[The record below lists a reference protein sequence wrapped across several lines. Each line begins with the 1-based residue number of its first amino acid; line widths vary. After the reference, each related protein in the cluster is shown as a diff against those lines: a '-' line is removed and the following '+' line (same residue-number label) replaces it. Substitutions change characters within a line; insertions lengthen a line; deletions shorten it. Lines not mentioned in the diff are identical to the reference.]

1 MGGAAAG
8 PRAHFG
14 GGAVTVALALAIAVA
29 GALAAT
35 ARYALSLLLAGRAGW
50 AVLVVNVVG
59 SAIGGG
65 VLALAERAELSADAR
80 LILLTGLCGGLTTF
94 STFGV
99 ETMQLALAGRV
110 RAAAL
115 NVGANLALGVGA
127 AAGAFLL
134 LR

>member
-1 MGGAAAG
+1 M
-8 PRAHFG
+8 
-14 GGAVTVALALAIAVA
+14 TLLLALTIMLV

-35 ARYALSLLLAGRAGW
+35 VRYGISLLLAAQAGW
-50 AVLVVNVVG
+50 AVLVVNVAG

-65 VLALAERAELSADAR
+65 ILALADRAAISGDLR

-99 ETMQLALAGRV
+99 ETVQLALAGRV
-110 RAAAL
+110 RAALL

-127 AAGAFLL
+127 AAGAYLL